1 MKIARTGL
9 MLVAGL
15 LMVATLSARAQGD
28 ASSAP
33 AATVAPQT
41 GSSAAPAAT
50 QATSPATSRAADRAL
65 RRHVLNALE
74 KAQGLRASGITVRAH
89 NGAVTLQ
96 GGVPEQA
103 QIEQAA
109 QVAKSVPGVTSVTN
123 ALTLSTF

>member
-15 LMVATLSARAQGD
+15 LMAVTLSAQAQGD

-33 AATVAPQT
+33 AATAAPQT
-41 GSSAAPAAT
+41 GSSATPAAT
-50 QATSPATSRAADRAL
+50 QATSRAADRAL

>member
-15 LMVATLSARAQGD
+15 LMAATLSAQAQGD

-41 GSSAAPAAT
+41 GSSATPAA
-50 QATSPATSRAADRAL
+50 SRAADRAL
-65 RRHVLNALE
+65 RRHVLNVLE